1 MNTRP
6 PSSLPASTRPA
17 AQSNGSTT
25 VPSQPKASRRQA
37 LRRLQ
42 NAWRAVWERTSA
54 EDLEQLAR
62 HAEAALHPPAPEPI
76 QADLVQAL
84 TSGRVYSPEERLALE
99 VVSQEQY
106 FQHRRALLSD
116 ALTAPQ
122 VARLLGTSR
131 QTPHDRVK
139 SGALLAVSDRGGLR
153 FPAWQFDPQGPD
165 GILAGLPLVL
175 RALAGAPPLAQ
186 ASWFVRPNPFLDGR
200 TPLDALKRGEV
211 VRLIDL
217 ARAVG
222 VR

>member
-6 PSSLPASTRPA
+6 SSRLPASTRPA

-25 VPSQPKASRRQA
+25 ASSQPKASRRQA

-42 NAWRAVWERTSA
+42 TAWRAVWERATA

-62 HAEAALHPPAPEPI
+62 HAEAALRTPEPA
-76 QADLVQAL
+76 QANLVQAL
-84 TSGRVYSPEERLALE
+84 TGGRVYSPEERLALE
-99 VVSQEQY
+99 AVSQEQY

-131 QTPHDRVK
+131 QTPHDRVR

-175 RALAGAPPLAQ
+175 RALAGVPPLAQ

-200 TPLDALKRGEV
+200 TPLNALKQGESV
-211 VRLIDL
+211 HLTDL

-222 VR
+222 VC